1 MGEVSKR
8 RVKLSQGRGV
18 GLRAQDA
25 AALAVG
31 VGLG

>member
-18 GLRAQDA
+18 GFRIRVA
-25 AALAVG
+25 AALAAC